1 MSIIKARNVKYKVKI
16 KNENNEVIE
25 EKKILDDLNIEI
37 EPGDFIAI
45 LGHNGSGKST
55 FAKHLNALLLPD
67 EGNIYIDGEDTKSVE
82 ELWKIR
88 EKCGMVFQNPD
99 NQIVGVT
106 VEEDVGFGPENL
118 GVKTEKIWDR
128 IKDSLTKV
136 DMYKYRKKSPNHLS
150 GGQKQRVAIASSLAM
165 KPKCIVLD
173 EPTAMLDPQ
182 GRKEV
187 MDIIKSLNE
196 KENITVILITHHMNE
211 AIMAKKVVVID
222 DGKIAL
228 QGTPREVFSNVEQ
241 IKKLKLDM
249 PHIMELSYELYKCG
263 KFDRYDILTIDEF
276 IKELEKQAQEKHKI
290 KNSDGVDGN
299 IKESIDEKV
308 EGNIKDNVEEN
319 AKDKVKEIAEANIE
333 KNIKKSIDEKVEENI
348 KDNVEE
354 KYLSKEI
361 EKTSKIKNYKDT
373 ENKEVAEDT
382 RNKDTEPILSLR
394 NVSLKYEE
402 NTSMEVKALD
412 DISLDIYNDEF
423 IGIIGHTGSGKS
435 SLVQV
440 MNGLIK
446 ANGGDVTYKGENIQD
461 KSFDKKRLHLD
472 VGLVFQYPE
481 SQLFEETVLKD
492 VMFGP
497 LNKGMSEEEAQ
508 KAAKEALEMLGI
520 GENYYN
526 DSPFELSGG
535 EKRRIAIAG
544 VLAMNPEI
552 IILDEPTAGLDPMSR
567 NNLLN
572 SLKRLQTDKA
582 KTIIIVSHNMED
594 MANYVERLIV
604 MNDGKVVF
612 DDIKKN
618 VFKYVEQ
625 LEQIGL
631 DVPEVTKAMN
641 VLKERNYNVS
651 GNALTVKEALD
662 EMKGII

>member
-1 MSIIKARNVKYKVKI
+1 MSIIKARNVKYKVRI
-16 KNENNEVIE
+16 KNENNEIIE
-25 EKKILDDLNIEI
+25 EKKILDDLNIEV

-67 EGNIYIDGEDTKSVE
+67 EGNIYIDGDDTKSVE

-196 KENITVILITHHMNE
+196 NENITVILITHHMNE

-249 PHIMELSYELYKCG
+249 PQIMELSYELYKCG
-263 KFDRYDILTIDEF
+263 KFGRYDILTIDEF
-276 IKELEKQAQEKHKI
+276 VKEIEEI
-290 KNSDGVDGN
+290 GNSQNGKDIAD
-299 IKESIDEKV
+299 KED
-308 EGNIKDNVEEN
+308 
-319 AKDKVKEIAEANIE
+319 AKDKEDANDIE
-333 KNIKKSIDEKVEENI
+333 
-348 KDNVEE
+348 
-354 KYLSKEI
+354 
-361 EKTSKIKNYKDT
+361 DT
-373 ENKEVAEDT
+373 EDT
-382 RNKDTEPILSLR
+382 RNKSIEPILSLK

-446 ANGGDVTYKGENIQD
+446 ANGGEVTYKGENIQD

-497 LNKGMSEEEAQ
+497 LNKGMSEEEA
-508 KAAKEALEMLGI
+508 KEAAKEALEMLGI

-572 SLKRLQTDKA
+572 SLKRLQTDKE

-604 MNDGKVVF
+604 MNDGRVVF

-618 VFKYVEQ
+618 VFKYVGQ

>member
-1 MSIIKARNVKYKVKI
+1 MSIIKARNVKYKVRI

-25 EKKILDDLNIEI
+25 EKKILDDLNIEV

-67 EGNIYIDGEDTKSVE
+67 EGNIYIDGDDTKSVE

-196 KENITVILITHHMNE
+196 NENITVILITHHMNE

-249 PHIMELSYELYKCG
+249 PQIMELSYELYKCG
-263 KFDRYDILTIDEF
+263 KFGRYDILTIDEF
-276 IKELEKQAQEKHKI
+276 
-290 KNSDGVDGN
+290 V
-299 IKESIDEKV
+299 
-308 EGNIKDNVEEN
+308 
-319 AKDKVKEIAEANIE
+319 
-333 KNIKKSIDEKVEENI
+333 
-348 KDNVEE
+348 
-354 KYLSKEI
+354 KEI
-361 EKTSKIKNYKDT
+361 EKLSNSQNDKDIADKEDANDT
-373 ENKEVAEDT
+373 EDTEDT
-382 RNKDTEPILSLR
+382 RNKSIEPILSLK
-394 NVSLKYEE
+394 NVCLKYEE

-446 ANGGDVTYKGENIQD
+446 ANGGEVIYKGENIQD

-497 LNKGMSEEEAQ
+497 LNKGMSEEEAK

-572 SLKRLQTDKA
+572 SLKRLQTDKE

-604 MNDGKVVF
+604 MNDGRVVF

-618 VFKYVEQ
+618 VFKYVGQ

>member
-1 MSIIKARNVKYKVKI
+1 MSIIKARNVKYKVRI

-25 EKKILDDLNIEI
+25 EKKILDDLNIEV

-67 EGNIYIDGEDTKSVE
+67 EGNIYIDGDDTKSVE

-196 KENITVILITHHMNE
+196 NENITVILITHHMNE

-249 PHIMELSYELYKCG
+249 PQIMELSYELYKCG

-276 IKELEKQAQEKHKI
+276 VKEIEEI
-290 KNSDGVDGN
+290 GNSQNDKD
-299 IKESIDEKV
+299 IADKED
-308 EGNIKDNVEEN
+308 
-319 AKDKVKEIAEANIE
+319 AKDKEDAN
-333 KNIKKSIDEKVEENI
+333 
-348 KDNVEE
+348 
-354 KYLSKEI
+354 
-361 EKTSKIKNYKDT
+361 DT
-373 ENKEVAEDT
+373 EDTEDT
-382 RNKDTEPILSLR
+382 RNKSIEPILSLK

-446 ANGGDVTYKGENIQD
+446 ANGGEVTYKGENIQD

-497 LNKGMSEEEAQ
+497 LNKGMSEEEA
-508 KAAKEALEMLGI
+508 KEAAKEALEMLGI

-572 SLKRLQTDKA
+572 SLKRLQTDKE

-604 MNDGKVVF
+604 MNDGRVVF

-618 VFKYVEQ
+618 VFKYVGQ

>member
-1 MSIIKARNVKYKVKI
+1 MSIIKARNVKYKVRI

-25 EKKILDDLNIEI
+25 EKKILDDLNIEV

-67 EGNIYIDGEDTKSVE
+67 EGNIYIDGDDTKSVE

-196 KENITVILITHHMNE
+196 NENITVILITHHMNE

-249 PHIMELSYELYKCG
+249 PQIMELSYELYKCG

-276 IKELEKQAQEKHKI
+276 VKEIEEI
-290 KNSDGVDGN
+290 GNSQNGKDIAD
-299 IKESIDEKV
+299 KED
-308 EGNIKDNVEEN
+308 
-319 AKDKVKEIAEANIE
+319 AKDKEDANDIE
-333 KNIKKSIDEKVEENI
+333 
-348 KDNVEE
+348 
-354 KYLSKEI
+354 
-361 EKTSKIKNYKDT
+361 DT
-373 ENKEVAEDT
+373 EDTEDT
-382 RNKDTEPILSLR
+382 RNKSIEPILSLK

-446 ANGGDVTYKGENIQD
+446 ANGGEVTYKGENIQD

-497 LNKGMSEEEAQ
+497 LNKGMSEEEAK

-604 MNDGKVVF
+604 MNDGRVVF

-618 VFKYVEQ
+618 VFKYVGQ

>member
-136 DMYKYRKKSPNHLS
+136 DMYKYRKKLPNHLS

-196 KENITVILITHHMNE
+196 NENITVILITHHMNE

-249 PHIMELSYELYKCG
+249 PQIMELSYELYKCG

-276 IKELEKQAQEKHKI
+276 IKELEKRGLEKHKI
-290 KNSDGVDGN
+290 KNSDGIDGN
-299 IKESIDEKV
+299 IKE
-308 EGNIKDNVEEN
+308 
-319 AKDKVKEIAEANIE
+319 
-333 KNIKKSIDEKVEENI
+333 SIDEKVEENI

-354 KYLSKEI
+354 KYFSNEI
-361 EKTSKIKNYKDT
+361 EKISKSQNDKDT
-373 ENKEVAEDT
+373 ADREDT
-382 RNKDTEPILSLR
+382 EVTGNKDIEPILSLN

-446 ANGGDVTYKGENIQD
+446 ANGGEVTYKGENIQD

-497 LNKGMSEEEAQ
+497 LNKGMSEEEA
-508 KAAKEALEMLGI
+508 KEAAKEALEMLGI

-641 VLKERNYNVS
+641 VLKERNYKVS

>member
-1 MSIIKARNVKYKVKI
+1 MSIIKARNVKYKVRI

-25 EKKILDDLNIEI
+25 EKKILDDLNIEV

-67 EGNIYIDGEDTKSVE
+67 EGNIYIDGDDTKSVE

-196 KENITVILITHHMNE
+196 NENITVILISHHMNE

-249 PHIMELSYELYKCG
+249 PQIMELSYELYKCG
-263 KFDRYDILTIDEF
+263 KFGRYDILTIDEF
-276 IKELEKQAQEKHKI
+276 
-290 KNSDGVDGN
+290 V
-299 IKESIDEKV
+299 
-308 EGNIKDNVEEN
+308 
-319 AKDKVKEIAEANIE
+319 
-333 KNIKKSIDEKVEENI
+333 
-348 KDNVEE
+348 
-354 KYLSKEI
+354 KEI
-361 EKTSKIKNYKDT
+361 EKLSNSQNDKDIADK
-373 ENKEVAEDT
+373 EDAKNKEDANDTEDT
-382 RNKDTEPILSLR
+382 RNKSIEPILSLK
-394 NVSLKYEE
+394 NVCLKYEE

-446 ANGGDVTYKGENIQD
+446 ANGGEVTYKGENIQD

-497 LNKGMSEEEAQ
+497 LNKGMSEEEAK

-604 MNDGKVVF
+604 MNDGRVVF

-618 VFKYVEQ
+618 VFKYVGQ

>member
-1 MSIIKARNVKYKVKI
+1 MSIIKARNVKYKVQI

-118 GVKTEKIWDR
+118 GVKTKKIWDR

-196 KENITVILITHHMNE
+196 NENITVILITHHMNE

-228 QGTPREVFSNVEQ
+228 QGTPSEVFGNVEQ

-249 PHIMELSYELYKCG
+249 PQIMELSYELYKCG

-276 IKELEKQAQEKHKI
+276 IKELEKQVQEKHKI
-290 KNSDGVDGN
+290 KNSDGADGN
-299 IKESIDEKV
+299 IKESL
-308 EGNIKDNVEEN
+308 N
-319 AKDKVKEIAEANIE
+319 DKGVVRKEIAEANIE

-348 KDNVEE
+348 KDNEEDNVEE

-361 EKTSKIKNYKDT
+361 EKISKIKNYKDT
-373 ENKEVAEDT
+373 VNKEVKEDT
-382 RNKDTEPILSLR
+382 GNKDIKPILSLR

-446 ANGGDVTYKGENIQD
+446 ATAGDVTYKGENIQD

-497 LNKGMSEEEAQ
+497 LNKGMSEEEAK

-572 SLKRLQTDKA
+572 SLKHLQTDKA

-604 MNDGKVVF
+604 MNDGRVVF

>member
-1 MSIIKARNVKYKVKI
+1 MSIIKARNVKYKVRI

-25 EKKILDDLNIEI
+25 EKKILDDLNIEV

-67 EGNIYIDGEDTKSVE
+67 EGNIYIDGDDTKSVE

-196 KENITVILITHHMNE
+196 NENITVILITHHMNE

-249 PHIMELSYELYKCG
+249 PQIMELSYELYKCG
-263 KFDRYDILTIDEF
+263 KFGRYDILTIDEF
-276 IKELEKQAQEKHKI
+276 
-290 KNSDGVDGN
+290 V
-299 IKESIDEKV
+299 
-308 EGNIKDNVEEN
+308 
-319 AKDKVKEIAEANIE
+319 
-333 KNIKKSIDEKVEENI
+333 
-348 KDNVEE
+348 
-354 KYLSKEI
+354 KEI
-361 EKTSKIKNYKDT
+361 EKISNSQNDKDIADKEDAKDKEDSKDKEDAKDT
-373 ENKEVAEDT
+373 EDTEDT
-382 RNKDTEPILSLR
+382 RNKSIEPILSLK

-446 ANGGDVTYKGENIQD
+446 ANGGEVTYKGENIQD

-497 LNKGMSEEEAQ
+497 LNKGMSEEEAK
-508 KAAKEALEMLGI
+508 KAAKEALEMLDI

-604 MNDGKVVF
+604 MNDGRVVF

-618 VFKYVEQ
+618 VFKYVGQ

>member
-1 MSIIKARNVKYKVKI
+1 MSIIKARNVKYKVRI

-25 EKKILDDLNIEI
+25 EKKILDDLNIEV

-196 KENITVILITHHMNE
+196 NENITVILITHHMNE

-228 QGTPREVFSNVEQ
+228 QGTPRDVFSNVEQ

-249 PHIMELSYELYKCG
+249 PQIMELSYELYKCG

-276 IKELEKQAQEKHKI
+276 
-290 KNSDGVDGN
+290 V
-299 IKESIDEKV
+299 
-308 EGNIKDNVEEN
+308 
-319 AKDKVKEIAEANIE
+319 
-333 KNIKKSIDEKVEENI
+333 
-348 KDNVEE
+348 
-354 KYLSKEI
+354 KEI
-361 EKTSKIKNYKDT
+361 EKISNSQNDKDMADIADKEDAEDKEDTKDT
-373 ENKEVAEDT
+373 EDTEDTEDTKDKEDT
-382 RNKDTEPILSLR
+382 RNKSIEPILSLR

-446 ANGGDVTYKGENIQD
+446 ANGGEVTYKGENIRD

-497 LNKGMSEEEAQ
+497 LNKGMSEEEAK

-604 MNDGKVVF
+604 MNDGRVVF

-618 VFKYVEQ
+618 VFKYVGQ

>member
-1 MSIIKARNVKYKVKI
+1 MSIIKARNVKYKVRI

-25 EKKILDDLNIEI
+25 EKKILDDLNIEV

-196 KENITVILITHHMNE
+196 NENITVILITHHMNE

-249 PHIMELSYELYKCG
+249 PQIMELSYELYKCG
-263 KFDRYDILTIDEF
+263 KFGRYDILTIDEF
-276 IKELEKQAQEKHKI
+276 
-290 KNSDGVDGN
+290 V
-299 IKESIDEKV
+299 
-308 EGNIKDNVEEN
+308 
-319 AKDKVKEIAEANIE
+319 
-333 KNIKKSIDEKVEENI
+333 
-348 KDNVEE
+348 
-354 KYLSKEI
+354 KEI
-361 EKTSKIKNYKDT
+361 EKICNSQNDKYIADKEDAKDKEDANDIEDT
-373 ENKEVAEDT
+373 EDS
-382 RNKDTEPILSLR
+382 RNKSIEPILSLK
-394 NVSLKYEE
+394 NVRLKYEE

-446 ANGGDVTYKGENIQD
+446 ANGGEVTYKGENIQD

-497 LNKGMSEEEAQ
+497 LNKGMSEEEAK

-572 SLKRLQTDKA
+572 SLKRLQTDKE

-604 MNDGKVVF
+604 MNDGRVVF

-618 VFKYVEQ
+618 VFKYIGQ

>member
-1 MSIIKARNVKYKVKI
+1 MSIIKARNVKYKVRI

-25 EKKILDDLNIEI
+25 EKKILDDLNIEV

-67 EGNIYIDGEDTKSVE
+67 EGNIYIDGDDTKSVE

-196 KENITVILITHHMNE
+196 NENITVILITHHMNE

-249 PHIMELSYELYKCG
+249 PQIMELSYELYKCG
-263 KFDRYDILTIDEF
+263 KFGRYDILTIDEF
-276 IKELEKQAQEKHKI
+276 
-290 KNSDGVDGN
+290 
-299 IKESIDEKV
+299 
-308 EGNIKDNVEEN
+308 
-319 AKDKVKEIAEANIE
+319 VKEIEEIGNSQNDKYIADKEDAN
-333 KNIKKSIDEKVEENI
+333 
-348 KDNVEE
+348 
-354 KYLSKEI
+354 
-361 EKTSKIKNYKDT
+361 DT
-373 ENKEVAEDT
+373 EDTKDKEDANDIEDTEDT
-382 RNKDTEPILSLR
+382 RNKSIEPILSLK

-446 ANGGDVTYKGENIQD
+446 ANGGEVTYKGENIQD

-497 LNKGMSEEEAQ
+497 LNKGMSEEEAK

-604 MNDGKVVF
+604 MNDGRVVF

-618 VFKYVEQ
+618 VFKYVGQ

-651 GNALTVKEALD
+651 GYALTVKEALD

>member
-25 EKKILDDLNIEI
+25 EKKILDDLNIEV

-67 EGNIYIDGEDTKSVE
+67 EGNIYIDGDDTKSVE

-196 KENITVILITHHMNE
+196 NENITVILITHHMNE

-249 PHIMELSYELYKCG
+249 PQIMELSYELYKCG

-276 IKELEKQAQEKHKI
+276 
-290 KNSDGVDGN
+290 V
-299 IKESIDEKV
+299 
-308 EGNIKDNVEEN
+308 
-319 AKDKVKEIAEANIE
+319 
-333 KNIKKSIDEKVEENI
+333 
-348 KDNVEE
+348 
-354 KYLSKEI
+354 KEI
-361 EKTSKIKNYKDT
+361 EKICNSQNGKDIADKEDANDIEDT
-373 ENKEVAEDT
+373 EDTEDT
-382 RNKDTEPILSLR
+382 RNKSIEPILSLR

-446 ANGGDVTYKGENIQD
+446 ANCGEVTYKGENIRD

-497 LNKGMSEEEAQ
+497 LNKGMSEEEAK
-508 KAAKEALEMLGI
+508 KAAKEALEMIGI

-604 MNDGKVVF
+604 MNDGRVVF

-618 VFKYVEQ
+618 VFKYVGQ

>member
-1 MSIIKARNVKYKVKI
+1 MSIIKARNVKYKVRI

-25 EKKILDDLNIEI
+25 EKKILDDLNIEV

-67 EGNIYIDGEDTKSVE
+67 EGNIYIDGDDTKSVE

-196 KENITVILITHHMNE
+196 NENITVILITHHMNE

-249 PHIMELSYELYKCG
+249 PQIMELSYELYKCG
-263 KFDRYDILTIDEF
+263 KFGRYDILTIDEF
-276 IKELEKQAQEKHKI
+276 
-290 KNSDGVDGN
+290 V
-299 IKESIDEKV
+299 
-308 EGNIKDNVEEN
+308 
-319 AKDKVKEIAEANIE
+319 
-333 KNIKKSIDEKVEENI
+333 
-348 KDNVEE
+348 
-354 KYLSKEI
+354 KEI
-361 EKTSKIKNYKDT
+361 EKLSNSQNDKDIADKEDAKDKEDANDT
-373 ENKEVAEDT
+373 EDTEDT
-382 RNKDTEPILSLR
+382 RNKSIEPILSLK
-394 NVSLKYEE
+394 NVCLKYEE

-446 ANGGDVTYKGENIQD
+446 ANGGEVTYKGENIKD

-497 LNKGMSEEEAQ
+497 LNKGMSEEEA
-508 KAAKEALEMLGI
+508 KEAAKEALEMLGI

-572 SLKRLQTDKA
+572 SLKRLQTDKE

-604 MNDGKVVF
+604 MNDGRVVF

-618 VFKYVEQ
+618 VFKYVGQ

-651 GNALTVKEALD
+651 GNALTVKEGLD

>member
-1 MSIIKARNVKYKVKI
+1 MSIIKARNVKYKVRI

-25 EKKILDDLNIEI
+25 EKKILDDLNIEV

-67 EGNIYIDGEDTKSVE
+67 EGNIYIDGDDTKSVE

-196 KENITVILITHHMNE
+196 NENITVILITHHMNE

-249 PHIMELSYELYKCG
+249 PQIMELSYELYKCG
-263 KFDRYDILTIDEF
+263 KFGRYDILTIDEF
-276 IKELEKQAQEKHKI
+276 
-290 KNSDGVDGN
+290 V
-299 IKESIDEKV
+299 
-308 EGNIKDNVEEN
+308 
-319 AKDKVKEIAEANIE
+319 
-333 KNIKKSIDEKVEENI
+333 
-348 KDNVEE
+348 
-354 KYLSKEI
+354 KEI
-361 EKTSKIKNYKDT
+361 EKLSNSQNDKDIADKEDAKDKEDANDT
-373 ENKEVAEDT
+373 EDTEDT
-382 RNKDTEPILSLR
+382 RNKSIEPILSLK
-394 NVSLKYEE
+394 NVCLKYEE

-446 ANGGDVTYKGENIQD
+446 ANGGEVTYKGENIQD

-497 LNKGMSEEEAQ
+497 LNKGMSEEEA
-508 KAAKEALEMLGI
+508 KEAAKEALEMLGI

-604 MNDGKVVF
+604 MNDGRIVF

-618 VFKYVEQ
+618 VFKYVGQ

>member
-25 EKKILDDLNIEI
+25 EKKILNDLNIEI

-196 KENITVILITHHMNE
+196 NENITVILITHHMNE

-249 PHIMELSYELYKCG
+249 PQIMELSYELYKCG

-276 IKELEKQAQEKHKI
+276 IKELEKRGLEKHKI
-290 KNSDGVDGN
+290 KNSDGIDGN
-299 IKESIDEKV
+299 IKE
-308 EGNIKDNVEEN
+308 
-319 AKDKVKEIAEANIE
+319 
-333 KNIKKSIDEKVEENI
+333 SIDEKVEENI

-354 KYLSKEI
+354 KYFSNEI
-361 EKTSKIKNYKDT
+361 EKISKSQNDKDT
-373 ENKEVAEDT
+373 ADREDT
-382 RNKDTEPILSLR
+382 EVTGNKDIEPILSLN

-446 ANGGDVTYKGENIQD
+446 ANGGEVTYKGENIQD

-497 LNKGMSEEEAQ
+497 LNKGMSEEEA
-508 KAAKEALEMLGI
+508 KEAAKEALEMLGI

-641 VLKERNYNVS
+641 VLKERNYKVS

>member
-1 MSIIKARNVKYKVKI
+1 MSIIKARNVKYKVRI

-25 EKKILDDLNIEI
+25 EKKILDDLNIEV

-67 EGNIYIDGEDTKSVE
+67 EGNIYIDGDDTKSVE

-196 KENITVILITHHMNE
+196 NENITVILITHHMNE

-249 PHIMELSYELYKCG
+249 PQIMELSYELYKCG

-276 IKELEKQAQEKHKI
+276 VKEIEEI
-290 KNSDGVDGN
+290 GNSQNDKD
-299 IKESIDEKV
+299 IADKED
-308 EGNIKDNVEEN
+308 
-319 AKDKVKEIAEANIE
+319 AKDKEDAN
-333 KNIKKSIDEKVEENI
+333 
-348 KDNVEE
+348 
-354 KYLSKEI
+354 
-361 EKTSKIKNYKDT
+361 DT
-373 ENKEVAEDT
+373 EDTEDT
-382 RNKDTEPILSLR
+382 RNKSIEPILSLK

-446 ANGGDVTYKGENIQD
+446 ANGGEVTYKGENIQD

-497 LNKGMSEEEAQ
+497 LNKGMSEEEA
-508 KAAKEALEMLGI
+508 KEAAKEALEMLGI

-544 VLAMNPEI
+544 VIAMNPEI

-572 SLKRLQTDKA
+572 SLKRLQTDKE

-604 MNDGKVVF
+604 MNDGRVVF

-618 VFKYVEQ
+618 VFKYVGQ

>member
-1 MSIIKARNVKYKVKI
+1 MSIIKARNVKYKVRIKI
-16 KNENNEVIE
+16 ENNEVIE
-25 EKKILDDLNIEI
+25 EKKILDDLNIEV

-67 EGNIYIDGEDTKSVE
+67 EGNIYIDGDDTKSVE

-196 KENITVILITHHMNE
+196 NENITVILITHHMNE

-249 PHIMELSYELYKCG
+249 PQIMELSYELYKCG
-263 KFDRYDILTIDEF
+263 KFGRYDILTIDEF
-276 IKELEKQAQEKHKI
+276 
-290 KNSDGVDGN
+290 V
-299 IKESIDEKV
+299 
-308 EGNIKDNVEEN
+308 
-319 AKDKVKEIAEANIE
+319 
-333 KNIKKSIDEKVEENI
+333 
-348 KDNVEE
+348 
-354 KYLSKEI
+354 KEI
-361 EKTSKIKNYKDT
+361 EKLSNSQNDKDIADKEDAKDKEDANDT
-373 ENKEVAEDT
+373 EDTEDT
-382 RNKDTEPILSLR
+382 RNKSIEPILSLK
-394 NVSLKYEE
+394 NVCLKYEE

-446 ANGGDVTYKGENIQD
+446 ANGGEVTYKGENIQD

-497 LNKGMSEEEAQ
+497 LNKGMSEEEAK

-604 MNDGKVVF
+604 MNDGRVVF

-618 VFKYVEQ
+618 VFKYVGQ

>member
-1 MSIIKARNVKYKVKI
+1 MSIIKARNVKYKVRI

-25 EKKILDDLNIEI
+25 EKKILDDLNIEV

-67 EGNIYIDGEDTKSVE
+67 EGNIYIDGDDTKSVE

-196 KENITVILITHHMNE
+196 NENITVILITHHMNE

-249 PHIMELSYELYKCG
+249 PQIMELSYELYKCG
-263 KFDRYDILTIDEF
+263 KFGRYDILTIDEF
-276 IKELEKQAQEKHKI
+276 
-290 KNSDGVDGN
+290 V
-299 IKESIDEKV
+299 
-308 EGNIKDNVEEN
+308 
-319 AKDKVKEIAEANIE
+319 
-333 KNIKKSIDEKVEENI
+333 
-348 KDNVEE
+348 
-354 KYLSKEI
+354 KEI
-361 EKTSKIKNYKDT
+361 EKLSNSQNDKDIADKEDAKDKEDANDT
-373 ENKEVAEDT
+373 EDTEDT
-382 RNKDTEPILSLR
+382 RNKSIEPILSLK
-394 NVSLKYEE
+394 NVCLKYEE

-446 ANGGDVTYKGENIQD
+446 ANGGEVTYKGENIQD

-497 LNKGMSEEEAQ
+497 LNKGMSEEEA
-508 KAAKEALEMLGI
+508 KEAAKEALEMLGI

-604 MNDGKVVF
+604 MNDGRVVF

-618 VFKYVEQ
+618 VFKYVGQ

>member
-1 MSIIKARNVKYKVKI
+1 MSIIKARNVKYKVRI

-25 EKKILDDLNIEI
+25 EKKILDDLNIEV

-67 EGNIYIDGEDTKSVE
+67 EGNIYIDGDDTKSVE

-88 EKCGMVFQNPD
+88 EKCGMVFQNPV

-196 KENITVILITHHMNE
+196 NENITVILITHHMNE

-249 PHIMELSYELYKCG
+249 PQIMELSYELYKCG
-263 KFDRYDILTIDEF
+263 KFGRYDILTIDEF
-276 IKELEKQAQEKHKI
+276 
-290 KNSDGVDGN
+290 V
-299 IKESIDEKV
+299 
-308 EGNIKDNVEEN
+308 
-319 AKDKVKEIAEANIE
+319 
-333 KNIKKSIDEKVEENI
+333 
-348 KDNVEE
+348 
-354 KYLSKEI
+354 KEI
-361 EKTSKIKNYKDT
+361 EKISNSQNDKDIADKEDAKDKEDSKDKEDAKDT
-373 ENKEVAEDT
+373 EDTEDT
-382 RNKDTEPILSLR
+382 RNKSIEPILSLK

-446 ANGGDVTYKGENIQD
+446 ANGGEVTYKGENIQD

-497 LNKGMSEEEAQ
+497 LNKGMSEEEA
-508 KAAKEALEMLGI
+508 KNAAKEALEMLGI

-604 MNDGKVVF
+604 MNDGRVVF

-618 VFKYVEQ
+618 VFKYVGQ

>member
-25 EKKILDDLNIEI
+25 EKKILNDLNIEI

-196 KENITVILITHHMNE
+196 NENITVILITHHMNE

-249 PHIMELSYELYKCG
+249 PQIMELSYELYKCG

-276 IKELEKQAQEKHKI
+276 IKELEKRGLEKHKI
-290 KNSDGVDGN
+290 KNSDGADGN
-299 IKESIDEKV
+299 IKESL
-308 EGNIKDNVEEN
+308 N
-319 AKDKVKEIAEANIE
+319 DKGVVRKEIAEANIE

-348 KDNVEE
+348 KDNEEDNVEE

-361 EKTSKIKNYKDT
+361 EKISKIKNYKDT
-373 ENKEVAEDT
+373 VNKEVKEDT
-382 RNKDTEPILSLR
+382 GNKDIKPILSLR

-446 ANGGDVTYKGENIQD
+446 ATAGDVTYKGENIQD

-497 LNKGMSEEEAQ
+497 LNKGMSEEEAK

-604 MNDGKVVF
+604 MNDGRVVF

>member
-1 MSIIKARNVKYKVKI
+1 MSIIKARNVKYKVRI

-25 EKKILDDLNIEI
+25 EKKILDDLNIEV

-67 EGNIYIDGEDTKSVE
+67 EGNIYIDGDDTKSVE

-196 KENITVILITHHMNE
+196 NENITVILITHHMNE

-249 PHIMELSYELYKCG
+249 PQIMELSYELYKCG
-263 KFDRYDILTIDEF
+263 KFGRYDILTIDEF
-276 IKELEKQAQEKHKI
+276 
-290 KNSDGVDGN
+290 V
-299 IKESIDEKV
+299 
-308 EGNIKDNVEEN
+308 
-319 AKDKVKEIAEANIE
+319 
-333 KNIKKSIDEKVEENI
+333 
-348 KDNVEE
+348 
-354 KYLSKEI
+354 KEI
-361 EKTSKIKNYKDT
+361 EKISNNQNDKDIADKEDAKDKEDANDT
-373 ENKEVAEDT
+373 EDTEDA
-382 RNKDTEPILSLR
+382 RNKSIEPILSLK
-394 NVSLKYEE
+394 NVCLKYEE

-435 SLVQV
+435 TLVQV

-446 ANGGDVTYKGENIQD
+446 ANGGEVTYKGENIQD

-497 LNKGMSEEEAQ
+497 LNKGMSEEEAK

-572 SLKRLQTDKA
+572 SLKRLQTDKE

-604 MNDGKVVF
+604 MNDGRVVF

-618 VFKYVEQ
+618 VFKYVGQ

>member
-1 MSIIKARNVKYKVKI
+1 MSIIKARNVKYKVRI

-25 EKKILDDLNIEI
+25 EKKILDDLNIEV

-67 EGNIYIDGEDTKSVE
+67 EGNIYIDGDDTKSVE

-196 KENITVILITHHMNE
+196 NENITVILISHHMNE

-249 PHIMELSYELYKCG
+249 PQIMELSYELYKCG
-263 KFDRYDILTIDEF
+263 KFGRYDILTIDEF
-276 IKELEKQAQEKHKI
+276 VKEIEKLS
-290 KNSDGVDGN
+290 NSQNDKD
-299 IKESIDEKV
+299 IADKEY
-308 EGNIKDNVEEN
+308 
-319 AKDKVKEIAEANIE
+319 AKDKVDAN
-333 KNIKKSIDEKVEENI
+333 
-348 KDNVEE
+348 
-354 KYLSKEI
+354 
-361 EKTSKIKNYKDT
+361 DT
-373 ENKEVAEDT
+373 EDT
-382 RNKDTEPILSLR
+382 RNKSIEPILSLK
-394 NVSLKYEE
+394 NVCLKYEE

-446 ANGGDVTYKGENIQD
+446 ANGGEVTYKGENIQD

-497 LNKGMSEEEAQ
+497 LNKGMSEEEAK

-604 MNDGKVVF
+604 MNDGRVVF

-618 VFKYVEQ
+618 VFKYVGQ

>member
-136 DMYKYRKKSPNHLS
+136 DMYKYRNKSPNHLS

-196 KENITVILITHHMNE
+196 NENITVILITHHMNE

-241 IKKLKLDM
+241 IRKLKLDM
-249 PHIMELSYELYKCG
+249 PQIMELSYELYKCS

-276 IKELEKQAQEKHKI
+276 IKELEKRGLEKHKI

-299 IKESIDEKV
+299 IKESIDE
-308 EGNIKDNVEEN
+308 N
-319 AKDKVKEIAEANIE
+319 AKEKVKEIAEANIE

-361 EKTSKIKNYKDT
+361 EKISKIKNYKDT
-373 ENKEVAEDT
+373 VNKEVAEDT

-508 KAAKEALEMLGI
+508 KASKEALEMLGI

>member
-1 MSIIKARNVKYKVKI
+1 MSIIKARNVKYKVRI

-25 EKKILDDLNIEI
+25 EKKILDDLNIEV

-67 EGNIYIDGEDTKSVE
+67 EGNIYIDGDDTKSVE

-196 KENITVILITHHMNE
+196 NENITVILITHHMNE

-249 PHIMELSYELYKCG
+249 PQIMELSYELYKCG
-263 KFDRYDILTIDEF
+263 KFGRYDILTIDEF
-276 IKELEKQAQEKHKI
+276 
-290 KNSDGVDGN
+290 V
-299 IKESIDEKV
+299 
-308 EGNIKDNVEEN
+308 
-319 AKDKVKEIAEANIE
+319 
-333 KNIKKSIDEKVEENI
+333 
-348 KDNVEE
+348 
-354 KYLSKEI
+354 KEI
-361 EKTSKIKNYKDT
+361 EKISNSQNDKDIADKEDAKNTEDTKDT
-373 ENKEVAEDT
+373 EDTEDIEDT
-382 RNKDTEPILSLR
+382 RNKSIEPILSLK
-394 NVSLKYEE
+394 NVCLKYEE

-446 ANGGDVTYKGENIQD
+446 ANGGEVTYKGENIQD

-497 LNKGMSEEEAQ
+497 LNKGMSEEEAK

-520 GENYYN
+520 GVNYYN

-604 MNDGKVVF
+604 MNDGRVVF

-618 VFKYVEQ
+618 VFKYVGQ

>member
-1 MSIIKARNVKYKVKI
+1 MSIIKARNVKYKVRI
-16 KNENNEVIE
+16 KNENNEVVE
-25 EKKILDDLNIEI
+25 EKKILDDLNIEV

-196 KENITVILITHHMNE
+196 NENITVILITHHMNE

-228 QGTPREVFSNVEQ
+228 QGTPRDVFSNVEQ

-249 PHIMELSYELYKCG
+249 PQIMELSYELYKCG

-276 IKELEKQAQEKHKI
+276 
-290 KNSDGVDGN
+290 V
-299 IKESIDEKV
+299 
-308 EGNIKDNVEEN
+308 
-319 AKDKVKEIAEANIE
+319 
-333 KNIKKSIDEKVEENI
+333 
-348 KDNVEE
+348 
-354 KYLSKEI
+354 KEI
-361 EKTSKIKNYKDT
+361 EKISNSQNDKDMADKEDAEDIKDKEDTKDT
-373 ENKEVAEDT
+373 EDAEDIKDTEDTKDTEDVEDT
-382 RNKDTEPILSLR
+382 RNKSIEPILSLR

-446 ANGGDVTYKGENIQD
+446 ANGGEITYKGENIQD

-497 LNKGMSEEEAQ
+497 LNKGMSEEEAK

-604 MNDGKVVF
+604 MNDGRVVF

-618 VFKYVEQ
+618 VFKYVGQ

>member
-1 MSIIKARNVKYKVKI
+1 MSIIKARNVKYKVRI

-25 EKKILDDLNIEI
+25 EKKILDDLNIEV

-67 EGNIYIDGEDTKSVE
+67 EGNIYIDGDDTKSVE

-196 KENITVILITHHMNE
+196 NENITVILITHHMNE

-249 PHIMELSYELYKCG
+249 PQIMELSYELYKCG
-263 KFDRYDILTIDEF
+263 KFGRYDILTIDEF
-276 IKELEKQAQEKHKI
+276 
-290 KNSDGVDGN
+290 V
-299 IKESIDEKV
+299 
-308 EGNIKDNVEEN
+308 
-319 AKDKVKEIAEANIE
+319 
-333 KNIKKSIDEKVEENI
+333 
-348 KDNVEE
+348 
-354 KYLSKEI
+354 KEI
-361 EKTSKIKNYKDT
+361 EKISNSQNDKDIADKEDAKDKEDSKDKEDAKDT
-373 ENKEVAEDT
+373 EDTEDT
-382 RNKDTEPILSLR
+382 RNKSIEPILSLK

-446 ANGGDVTYKGENIQD
+446 ANGGEVTYKGENIQD

-497 LNKGMSEEEAQ
+497 LNKGMSEEGAK
-508 KAAKEALEMLGI
+508 KAAKEALEMLDI

-604 MNDGKVVF
+604 MNDGRVVF

-618 VFKYVEQ
+618 VFKYVGQ

>member
-1 MSIIKARNVKYKVKI
+1 MSIIKARNVKYKVRI

-25 EKKILDDLNIEI
+25 EKKILDDLNIEV

-67 EGNIYIDGEDTKSVE
+67 EGNIYIDGDDTKSVE

-196 KENITVILITHHMNE
+196 NENITVILITHHMNE

-249 PHIMELSYELYKCG
+249 PQIMELSYELYKCG

-276 IKELEKQAQEKHKI
+276 
-290 KNSDGVDGN
+290 V
-299 IKESIDEKV
+299 
-308 EGNIKDNVEEN
+308 
-319 AKDKVKEIAEANIE
+319 
-333 KNIKKSIDEKVEENI
+333 
-348 KDNVEE
+348 
-354 KYLSKEI
+354 KEI
-361 EKTSKIKNYKDT
+361 EKICNSQNDKDIADKEDAKDKEDANDIEDTNDT
-373 ENKEVAEDT
+373 EDTEDTEDT
-382 RNKDTEPILSLR
+382 RNKSIEPILSLK

-402 NTSMEVKALD
+402 NASMEVKALD

-446 ANGGDVTYKGENIQD
+446 ANGGEVTYKGENIQD

-497 LNKGMSEEEAQ
+497 LNKGMSEEEA
-508 KAAKEALEMLGI
+508 KEAAKEALEMLGI

-572 SLKRLQTDKA
+572 SLKRLQTDKE

-604 MNDGKVVF
+604 MNDGRVVF

-618 VFKYVEQ
+618 VFKYVGQ

>member
-1 MSIIKARNVKYKVKI
+1 MSIIKARNVKYKVRI

-25 EKKILDDLNIEI
+25 EKKILDDLNIEV

-67 EGNIYIDGEDTKSVE
+67 EGNIYIDGDDTKSVE

-196 KENITVILITHHMNE
+196 NENITVILITHHMNE

-249 PHIMELSYELYKCG
+249 PQIMELSYELYKCG

-276 IKELEKQAQEKHKI
+276 
-290 KNSDGVDGN
+290 V
-299 IKESIDEKV
+299 
-308 EGNIKDNVEEN
+308 
-319 AKDKVKEIAEANIE
+319 
-333 KNIKKSIDEKVEENI
+333 
-348 KDNVEE
+348 
-354 KYLSKEI
+354 KEI
-361 EKTSKIKNYKDT
+361 EKISNSQNDKDIADKEDAKDKEYAKDKEDANDT
-373 ENKEVAEDT
+373 EDTEDTEDT
-382 RNKDTEPILSLR
+382 RNKSIEPILSLK
-394 NVSLKYEE
+394 NVCLKYEE

-446 ANGGDVTYKGENIQD
+446 ANGGEVTYKGENIQD

-497 LNKGMSEEEAQ
+497 LNKGMSEEEAK

-604 MNDGKVVF
+604 MNDGRVVF

-618 VFKYVEQ
+618 VFKYVGQ

-631 DVPEVTKAMN
+631 DVPEVTKVMN

>member
-25 EKKILDDLNIEI
+25 EKKILNDLNIEI

-165 KPKCIVLD
+165 KSKCIVLD

-196 KENITVILITHHMNE
+196 NENITVILITHHMNE

-249 PHIMELSYELYKCG
+249 PQIMELSYELYKCG

-276 IKELEKQAQEKHKI
+276 IKELEKRGLEKHKI
-290 KNSDGVDGN
+290 KNSDGIDGN
-299 IKESIDEKV
+299 IKE
-308 EGNIKDNVEEN
+308 
-319 AKDKVKEIAEANIE
+319 
-333 KNIKKSIDEKVEENI
+333 SIDEKVEENI

-354 KYLSKEI
+354 KYFSNEI
-361 EKTSKIKNYKDT
+361 EKISKSQNDKDT
-373 ENKEVAEDT
+373 ADREDT
-382 RNKDTEPILSLR
+382 EVTGNKDIEPILSLN

-440 MNGLIK
+440 MNGLIN
-446 ANGGDVTYKGENIQD
+446 ATDGNVTYKGENIQD

-497 LNKGMSEEEAQ
+497 LNKGMSEEEAK

-572 SLKRLQTDKA
+572 SLKRLQTDKT

-604 MNDGKVVF
+604 MNDGRVVF

-618 VFKYVEQ
+618 VFKYVGQ

>member
-1 MSIIKARNVKYKVKI
+1 MSIIKARNVKYKVRI

-25 EKKILDDLNIEI
+25 EKKILDDLNIEV

-67 EGNIYIDGEDTKSVE
+67 EGNIYIDGDDTKSVE

-196 KENITVILITHHMNE
+196 NENITVILITHHMNE

-249 PHIMELSYELYKCG
+249 PQIMELSYELYKCG

-276 IKELEKQAQEKHKI
+276 
-290 KNSDGVDGN
+290 V
-299 IKESIDEKV
+299 
-308 EGNIKDNVEEN
+308 
-319 AKDKVKEIAEANIE
+319 
-333 KNIKKSIDEKVEENI
+333 
-348 KDNVEE
+348 
-354 KYLSKEI
+354 KEI
-361 EKTSKIKNYKDT
+361 EKICNSQNDKDIAYKEDAKDKGDAKDKEDANDT
-373 ENKEVAEDT
+373 EDTEDTEDT
-382 RNKDTEPILSLR
+382 RNKSIEPILSLK

-446 ANGGDVTYKGENIQD
+446 ANGGEVTYKGENIQD

-497 LNKGMSEEEAQ
+497 LNKGMSEEEA
-508 KAAKEALEMLGI
+508 KEAAKEALEMLGI

-572 SLKRLQTDKA
+572 SLKRLQTDKE

-604 MNDGKVVF
+604 MNDGRVVF

-618 VFKYVEQ
+618 VFKYVGQ

>member
-1 MSIIKARNVKYKVKI
+1 MSIIKARNVKYKVRI

-25 EKKILDDLNIEI
+25 EKKILDDLNIEV

-67 EGNIYIDGEDTKSVE
+67 EGNIYIDGDDTKSVE

-196 KENITVILITHHMNE
+196 NENITVILITHHMNE

-228 QGTPREVFSNVEQ
+228 QGTPIEVFSNVEQ

-249 PHIMELSYELYKCG
+249 PQIMELSYELYKCG

-276 IKELEKQAQEKHKI
+276 
-290 KNSDGVDGN
+290 V
-299 IKESIDEKV
+299 
-308 EGNIKDNVEEN
+308 
-319 AKDKVKEIAEANIE
+319 
-333 KNIKKSIDEKVEENI
+333 
-348 KDNVEE
+348 
-354 KYLSKEI
+354 KEI
-361 EKTSKIKNYKDT
+361 EKISNSQNDKDIADKEDAKDKEYAKDKEDANDT
-373 ENKEVAEDT
+373 EDTEDT
-382 RNKDTEPILSLR
+382 RNKSIEPILSLK
-394 NVSLKYEE
+394 NVCLKYEE

-446 ANGGDVTYKGENIQD
+446 ANGGEVTYKGENIQD

-497 LNKGMSEEEAQ
+497 LNKGMSEEEAK

-572 SLKRLQTDKA
+572 SLKRLQTDKE

-604 MNDGKVVF
+604 MNDGRVVF

-618 VFKYVEQ
+618 VFKYVGQ

-631 DVPEVTKAMN
+631 DVPEVTKVMN

>member
-1 MSIIKARNVKYKVKI
+1 MSIIKARNVKYKVRI

-25 EKKILDDLNIEI
+25 EKKILDDLNIEV

-67 EGNIYIDGEDTKSVE
+67 EGNIYIDGDDTKSVE

-196 KENITVILITHHMNE
+196 NENITVILITHHMNE

-249 PHIMELSYELYKCG
+249 PQIMELSYELYKCG
-263 KFDRYDILTIDEF
+263 KFGRYDILTIDEF
-276 IKELEKQAQEKHKI
+276 
-290 KNSDGVDGN
+290 V
-299 IKESIDEKV
+299 
-308 EGNIKDNVEEN
+308 
-319 AKDKVKEIAEANIE
+319 
-333 KNIKKSIDEKVEENI
+333 
-348 KDNVEE
+348 
-354 KYLSKEI
+354 KEI
-361 EKTSKIKNYKDT
+361 EKISNNQNDKDIAD
-373 ENKEVAEDT
+373 KEDAKDKEDTEDT
-382 RNKDTEPILSLR
+382 RNKSIEPILSLK
-394 NVSLKYEE
+394 NVCLKYEE

-446 ANGGDVTYKGENIQD
+446 ANGGEVTYKGENIQD

-497 LNKGMSEEEAQ
+497 LNKGMSEEEAK
-508 KAAKEALEMLGI
+508 KAAKDALEMLGI

-604 MNDGKVVF
+604 MNDGRVVF

-618 VFKYVEQ
+618 VFKYVGQ

>member
-1 MSIIKARNVKYKVKI
+1 MSIIKARNVKYKVRI

-25 EKKILDDLNIEI
+25 EKKILDDLNIEV

-67 EGNIYIDGEDTKSVE
+67 EGNIYIDGDDTKSVE

-196 KENITVILITHHMNE
+196 NENITVILITHHMNE

-249 PHIMELSYELYKCG
+249 PQIMELSYELYKCG
-263 KFDRYDILTIDEF
+263 KFGRYDILTIDEF
-276 IKELEKQAQEKHKI
+276 
-290 KNSDGVDGN
+290 V
-299 IKESIDEKV
+299 
-308 EGNIKDNVEEN
+308 
-319 AKDKVKEIAEANIE
+319 
-333 KNIKKSIDEKVEENI
+333 
-348 KDNVEE
+348 
-354 KYLSKEI
+354 KEI
-361 EKTSKIKNYKDT
+361 EKICNSQNDKYIADKEDAKDKEDANDIEDT
-373 ENKEVAEDT
+373 EDS
-382 RNKDTEPILSLR
+382 RNKSIEPILSLK
-394 NVSLKYEE
+394 NVRLKYEE

-446 ANGGDVTYKGENIQD
+446 ANGGEVTYKGENIQD

-497 LNKGMSEEEAQ
+497 LNKGMSEEEAK

-572 SLKRLQTDKA
+572 SLKRLQTDKE

-604 MNDGKVVF
+604 MNDGRVVF

-618 VFKYVEQ
+618 VFKYIGQ

>member
-1 MSIIKARNVKYKVKI
+1 MSIIKARNVKYKVRI

-25 EKKILDDLNIEI
+25 EKKILDDLNIEV

-67 EGNIYIDGEDTKSVE
+67 EGNIYIDGDDTKSVE

-196 KENITVILITHHMNE
+196 NENITVILITHHMNE

-249 PHIMELSYELYKCG
+249 PQIMELSYELYKCG
-263 KFDRYDILTIDEF
+263 KFGRYDILTIDEF
-276 IKELEKQAQEKHKI
+276 
-290 KNSDGVDGN
+290 V
-299 IKESIDEKV
+299 KV
-308 EGNIKDNVEEN
+308 
-319 AKDKVKEIAEANIE
+319 IE
-333 KNIKKSIDEKVEENI
+333 KISNSQND
-348 KDNVEE
+348 KDIAD
-354 KYLSKEI
+354 KEDA
-361 EKTSKIKNYKDT
+361 KDT
-373 ENKEVAEDT
+373 EETKDTEDTEDT
-382 RNKDTEPILSLR
+382 RNKSIEPILSLK
-394 NVSLKYEE
+394 NVCLKYEE

-446 ANGGDVTYKGENIQD
+446 ANGGEVTYKGENIQD

-497 LNKGMSEEEAQ
+497 LNKGMSEEEA
-508 KAAKEALEMLGI
+508 KEAAKEALEMLGI

-572 SLKRLQTDKA
+572 SLKRLQTDKE

-604 MNDGKVVF
+604 MNDGRVVF

-618 VFKYVEQ
+618 VFKYVGQ

>member
-25 EKKILDDLNIEI
+25 EKKILDDLNIEV

-196 KENITVILITHHMNE
+196 NENITVILITHHMNE

-228 QGTPREVFSNVEQ
+228 QGTPRDVFSNVEQ

-249 PHIMELSYELYKCG
+249 PQIMELSYELYKCG

-276 IKELEKQAQEKHKI
+276 
-290 KNSDGVDGN
+290 V
-299 IKESIDEKV
+299 
-308 EGNIKDNVEEN
+308 
-319 AKDKVKEIAEANIE
+319 
-333 KNIKKSIDEKVEENI
+333 
-348 KDNVEE
+348 
-354 KYLSKEI
+354 KEI
-361 EKTSKIKNYKDT
+361 EKISNSQNDKDMADIADKEDAEDTKDT
-373 ENKEVAEDT
+373 EDTEDTEDVEDT
-382 RNKDTEPILSLR
+382 RNKSIEPILSLR

-446 ANGGDVTYKGENIQD
+446 ANCGEVTYKGENIRD

-497 LNKGMSEEEAQ
+497 LNKGMSEEEAK

-604 MNDGKVVF
+604 MNDGRVVF

-618 VFKYVEQ
+618 VFKYVGQ